1 METAPDHPIH
11 SFHAA
16 LRNLHKLER
25 DDFRE
30 VIKSQFNPTLRE
42 RHLTVNYHRA
52 AFNVEMM
59 VAIKDTK
66 QFQTLSLLA
75 RTIFELAVEMKSIIR
90 DPDAAK
96 KIELFSEV
104 EVLRSARRIV
114 DFTNGRPDAQYY
126 QQQVDFV
133 DKLGPQI
140 DAAEAAMWPPN
151 PANGRKPSVK
161 HWTLKNLR
169 QRTKDLGAPFDRIYD
184 VYYAQL
190 SWMTHSGVV
199 SPLNM
204 TTEWITSF
212 VSVVYSIAIDSY
224 VEILEMLANEFKLST
239 TNEHIKRKIV
249 CNRDLG
255 FTSTREEGEAVLR
268 KHGLSWY
275 FEPPKPWAEA

>member
-1 METAPDHPIH
+1 M
-11 SFHAA
+11 
-16 LRNLHKLER
+16 
-25 DDFRE
+25 
-30 VIKSQFNPTLRE
+30 
-42 RHLTVNYHRA
+42 TVNYHRA

-90 DPDAAK
+90 DPDAEK
-96 KIELFSEV
+96 KIELFSRV
-104 EVLRSARRIV
+104 ELLKSSRRIV
-114 DFTNGRPDAQYY
+114 DFHDGHPNARYY
-126 QQQVDFV
+126 QQQVEFV
-133 DKLGPQI
+133 DKFGAQI
-140 DAAEAAMWPPN
+140 DADEAAMWTPN
-151 PANGRKPSVK
+151 PATGRKSSAR
-161 HWTLKNLR
+161 HWTLTNLR
-169 QRTKDLGAPFDRIYD
+169 QRAKDLGAPFDRIYE
-184 VYYAQL
+184 VHYSHL

-204 TTEWITSF
+204 TAEWVASF

-224 VEILEMLANEFKLST
+224 VEILEMLVSQFKLSSA
-239 TNEHIKRKIV
+239 NEHIMRKIV

-275 FEPPKPWAEA
+275 FEPPTPWG